1 VSEVEAE
8 AWRAAW
14 VRHALAGL
22 CVQRND
28 RLVSQADGL
37 PRSRMLADFR
47 EGPGSVLLGTDGCW
61 QGIDLPGDQLVT
73 VIITKLPFAVP
84 DRPLVAARIEAIRAA
99 GGNPFMEYQVPE
111 ATLKLKQG
119 FGRLVRT
126 AEDRGRVVILDP
138 RVLTKPY
145 GRVFL
150 DSLPPAKLVI
160 EPYG

>member
-1 VSEVEAE
+1 MTNIVS
-8 AWRAAW
+8 
-14 VRHALAGL
+14 H
-22 CVQRND
+22 
-28 RLVSQADGL
+28 
-37 PRSRMLADFR
+37 F
-47 EGPGSVLLGTDGCW
+47 SVLCLNGN
-61 QGIDLPGDQLVT
+61 
-73 VIITKLPFAVP
+73 

-138 RVLTKPY
+138 RVLPKPY

-160 EPYG
+160 GGINGDADHFPAIS